1 VSGRGFFAFA
11 FVALGSLSLFACN
24 LVSKTITTGGEQRMS
39 RVAAPASAQGPHVII
54 FALDG
59 ATPADLMAA
68 VHSGKAPNI
77 AALLGSDRGDGLF
90 EHGYAA
96 PEALS
101 LLPSS
106 TIPDWAS
113 TFTGSVPAWDGIPGD
128 EWFVRETATFYA
140 PVPVSTTDLT
150 DNTKV
155 VTDDLVGKQL
165 MAPTLYEQ
173 LGVRSYV
180 SMLSIHRGAT
190 YYTTVGPNSL
200 ADLFEQLIKGTLT
213 GNDPEKSLSAALDRD
228 STAKLIQ
235 TIDEHGIPDLQVV
248 YYPGIDIFTH
258 AAPDPL
264 NSQIRYLE
272 RVTDG
277 SVGQVLDEYRKQ
289 GRLDKTYVIFISDHA
304 HIPTIDEN
312 KNRLGTDDE
321 HSPFA
326 AIAKAGFRVRRAS
339 LILGDAQKDYQAVF
353 AYQGFMAY
361 VYLANRSTCPNDG
374 DRCDWSKPPRFHED
388 VIPALKALYR
398 SNRYA
403 QPEPSLKGKVD
414 LIFSRKPMPSNDK
427 ALPFEVFDGKQ
438 LVAIDD
444 YLRENRRPELAEL
457 AERMRWLS
465 AGPYGNRAGDILLLP
480 KACPNLPIDQR
491 YYFAQ
496 MTHYSWHGSAC
507 EQDSHIPFI
516 LTQENGSGDKMKS
529 IMSRFGGASPSERQL
544 TPLVR
549 SIFHE

>member
-1 VSGRGFFAFA
+1 
-11 FVALGSLSLFACN
+11 
-24 LVSKTITTGGEQRMS
+24 MS

-68 VHSGKAPNI
+68 VHSGQAPNI

-113 TFTGSVPAWDGIPGD
+113 IFTGSVPAWDGIPGD

-140 PVPVSTTDLT
+140 PVPVSTSDLT

-200 ADLFEQLIKGTLT
+200 ADLFEHLIKGTLT

-258 AAPDPL
+258 AALDPP

-277 SVGQVLDEYRKQ
+277 SVGQVVDEYRKL

-339 LILGDAQKDYQAVF
+339 SILSDTHKDYQAVF
-353 AYQGFMAY
+353 AYQGLMAY

-388 VIPALKALYR
+388 VMPVLKAFYR
-398 SNRYA
+398 SNRHG
-403 QPEPSLKGKVD
+403 QPEPSLKGKID

-438 LVAIDD
+438 LVATDD
-444 YLRENRRPELAEL
+444 YLSEHRRPELVEL
-457 AERMRWLS
+457 AKRMSWLS

-480 KACPNLPIDQR
+480 KRTPICR
-491 YYFAQ
+491 
-496 MTHYSWHGSAC
+496 
-507 EQDSHIPFI
+507 
-516 LTQENGSGDKMKS
+516 LTND
-529 IMSRFGGASPSERQL
+529 
-544 TPLVR
+544 T
-549 SIFHE
+549 IFRR